1 MIRWNKFINVMVK
14 WFRIQQKH
22 PPKRKRKPM
31 ERPTFSN
38 TWKTAT
44 SCLEKKV
51 HYVFQLGSNVWYTS
65 TNGGCSADFPIA
77 MWDCRTIPSVELS
90 GFFPTTCMIMM
101 MIPLIVPWS
110 KDVTGLGESSF
121 HPIYTRWMQYTSL
134 ITIIQCNTYID
145 VHMYMGYLEET
156 TGVLNKKHETD
167 NSNRYLEGTHHSPC
181 FPCSFFTFCLE
192 G

>member
-1 MIRWNKFINVMVK
+1 MNLLESEKRTSRKRTPGKLKGEGGKNSRPDPVKLYQFYRDRTMIRWNKFINVMVK

-38 TWKTAT
+38 TWEN
-44 SCLEKKV
+44 SHIFCLKKKV

-90 GFFPTTCMIMM
+90 RFFPTTCMIMM
-101 MIPLIVPWS
+101 MMMIPLIVEWS

-121 HPIYTRWMQYTSL
+121 HPMAHDG
-134 ITIIQCNTYID
+134 CNI
-145 VHMYMGYLEET
+145 
-156 TGVLNKKHETD
+156 
-167 NSNRYLEGTHHSPC
+167 HH
-181 FPCSFFTFCLE
+181 
-192 G
+192 